1 MLEKGLLSGA
11 RQFQSTH
18 SLTNRTWNDRNMDTH
33 DIYVYIKPFSV
44 FIYLFDKQ
52 QDHVCHLIFS
62 LHLKVDTIVSIPVL
76 LQYFFPNFSTFNKER
91 KIKHTT
97 TANVRKESMFF

>member
-1 MLEKGLLSGA
+1 M
-11 RQFQSTH
+11 TDIWIH
-18 SLTNRTWNDRNMDTH
+18 LTN
-33 DIYVYIKPFSV
+33 VYIKPFSV

-76 LQYFFPNFSTFNKER
+76 LQYFFLTSVHLTKKE
-91 KIKHTT
+91 K
-97 TANVRKESMFF
+97 

>member
-1 MLEKGLLSGA
+1 M
-11 RQFQSTH
+11 
-18 SLTNRTWNDRNMDTH
+18 TN
-33 DIYVYIKPFSV
+33 VYIKPFSV

-52 QDHVCHLIFS
+52 QDHVCHLILS

-97 TANVRKESMFF
+97 ANVRKESMFFFCCFFFLNVKPPMCH